1 MRLRAISIWI
11 SLLVLSG
18 CATERPAQST
28 SLIDRLRGI
37 AGPTGPDAVFIEFAV
52 IERPAGSTA
61 VNRDVWAN
69 VDEQILP
76 AETRALLS
84 ENALRAGVTG
94 GMLSSEL
101 ESMIANPKSEIGRRQ
116 RRLYVNNPAVL
127 TMNGPAPQAEYQ
139 VRRSLEESPAT
150 VKFEQAKFSITLTPR
165 HAPDGRITLHCVP
178 EMEYQDKK
186 SWLPTGAVGPG
197 WLASRPAER
206 YDSMAW
212 EVTLTPREFL
222 VIGTHNERDN
232 WLGNQ
237 IFGSWQ
243 GPAKIQRLLVV
254 RTGTL
259 SPADT
264 EWGPTT
270 ANQKKDAVV
279 PIASQASIG
288 LVRGQNP

>member
-1 MRLRAISIWI
+1 MRLRASSIGI
-11 SLLVLSG
+11 LLLVLSG

-101 ESMIANPKSEIGRRQ
+101 ESMIANPKSAIGRRQ

-127 TMNGPAPQAEYQ
+127 TLNGPVPQVDYQ
-139 VRRSLEESPAT
+139 VRRSLDESPAT
-150 VKFEQAKFSITLTPR
+150 VKYEQAKFSITLTPS
-165 HAPDGRITLHCVP
+165 HASDGRITLRCVP
-178 EMEYQDKK
+178 EMEYQDTK

-222 VIGTHNERDN
+222 VIGSHNERDN
-232 WLGNQ
+232 WL
-237 IFGSWQ
+237 
-243 GPAKIQRLLVV
+243 
-254 RTGTL
+254 
-259 SPADT
+259 
-264 EWGPTT
+264 
-270 ANQKKDAVV
+270 
-279 PIASQASIG
+279 
-288 LVRGQNP
+288 

>member
-1 MRLRAISIWI
+1 MRLRALSTVM
-11 SLLVLSG
+11 LLIALSG
-18 CATERPAQST
+18 CATERPVQST
-28 SLIDRLRGI
+28 SLIDRLRGMG
-37 AGPTGPDAVFIEFAV
+37 GPTGPDAVFIEFAV
-52 IERPAGSTA
+52 IERPAGATGI
-61 VNRDVWAN
+61 NRDVWAN
-69 VDEQILP
+69 VDEQLLP
-76 AETRALLS
+76 AETRALMS

-101 ESMIANPKSEIGRRQ
+101 ESMIANPKSTIGRRQ

-127 TMNGPAPQAEYQ
+127 TLNGPVPQADYQ
-139 VRRSLEESPAT
+139 VRRSLEDPPTT
-150 VKFEQAKFSITLTPR
+150 VKFEQAKFSITMTPS
-165 HAPDGRITLHCVP
+165 HASDGRITLRCVP

-197 WLASRPAER
+197 WLANRPAER

-222 VIGTHNERDN
+222 VIGTHNERGS

-237 IFGSWQ
+237 IFGGQQ
-243 GPAKIQRLLVV
+243 GSAQVQRLLIV

-264 EWGPTT
+264 DWDPSS
-270 ANQKKDAVV
+270 AVQKKDTVV
-279 PIASQASIG
+279 PIASQASVG
-288 LVRGQNP
+288 LIRGQNP

>member
-1 MRLRAISIWI
+1 MRLRALSIGM
-11 SLLVLSG
+11 LLIVLSG
-18 CATERPAQST
+18 CATERPVQST

-52 IERPAGSTA
+52 IERPAGSTGI
-61 VNRDVWAN
+61 NHDVWAN

-84 ENALRAGVTG
+84 ENALVVGVTG

-101 ESMIANPKSEIGRRQ
+101 ESMIANPKSSIGRRQ

-127 TMNGPAPQAEYQ
+127 TLNGPIPQVEYQ
-139 VRRSLEESPAT
+139 VRRSLEDSPTT
-150 VKFEQAKFSITLTPR
+150 VNFEQAKFSITMTPS
-165 HAPDGRITLHCVP
+165 HASDGRITLRCVP
-178 EMEYQDKK
+178 EMEFQDKK

-212 EVTLTPREFL
+212 EATLTPREFL
-222 VIGTHNERDN
+222 VIGAHNERGN
-232 WLGNQ
+232 WLGNL
-237 IFGSWQ
+237 IFGGQ
-243 GPAKIQRLLVV
+243 PGPTKIQRLLIV

-259 SPADT
+259 APADT
-264 EWGPTT
+264 DWGPSS
-270 ANQKKDAVV
+270 AVQKKDAVV
-279 PIASQASIG
+279 PIASQASVG

>member
-1 MRLRAISIWI
+1 MRLRALSAGM
-11 SLLVLSG
+11 LLIVLCG
-18 CATERPAQST
+18 CASERPAQST
-28 SLIDRLRGI
+28 SLIDRLRGMG
-37 AGPTGPDAVFIEFAV
+37 GPTGPDAVFIEFAV

-76 AETRALLS
+76 AETRALMS

-94 GMLSSEL
+94 GMLSSDL
-101 ESMIANPKSEIGRRQ
+101 ESMIANPKSAIGRRQ

-127 TMNGPAPQAEYQ
+127 TLNGPVPQAEYQ
-139 VRRSLEESPAT
+139 VRRSFDDQPAT
-150 VKFEQAKFSITLTPR
+150 VKFEQAKFSISMTPS
-165 HAPDGRITLHCVP
+165 HASDGRITLRCVP

-197 WLASRPAER
+197 WLANRPGER

-222 VIGTHNERDN
+222 VIGTHNERSN

-237 IFGSWQ
+237 IFGGQQES
-243 GPAKIQRLLVV
+243 GKIQRLLIV

-259 SPADT
+259 SPDDT
-264 EWGPTT
+264 DWGPSS
-270 ANQKKDAVV
+270 AGQKKDSVV
-279 PIASQASIG
+279 PIASQASVGII
-288 LVRGQNP
+288 RGQNP